1 MTHINCFIPYQNPK
15 VWKNLI
21 HELSVNPQVSKI
33 FLLSDTQR
41 EDLPEKAEFLNVT
54 DALTHTRTIKSIGE
68 KSSGDYAFIFTK
80 TADIKPGQ
88 FAIERF
94 IDIAENTGADLVYA
108 DYYDQ
113 VEEKLIPHP
122 VIDYQPGSLR
132 DDFDFGPLLFIRTSS
147 LKTAVA
153 GMEETFSHAGL
164 YQLRLKLSTSG
175 KFVHVP
181 EFLYTA
187 SEADLRASGKKIFDY
202 VDPKNREVQIEMEQ
216 AVTAHLKETGAYLPP
231 QNRAV
236 DFEEDF
242 PVEATVIIPVRNRE
256 KTIKDAIESV
266 MKQKA
271 SFPFNLIIVDNH
283 STDGTTEI
291 IKTFTAKHPDIL
303 HVIPARKDLG
313 IGGCWNL
320 AAHHAACGRFSVQL
334 DSDDLYSNED
344 TLQNIVDAFHKEKCA
359 MVIGSYKMTNF
370 NLEEIP
376 PGIIDHKEWTPENGP
391 NNALRINGLGAPRAF
406 YTPVLRKIRIP
417 NVSYGEDYGL
427 GLAISRNYNIG
438 RIYTPVYLC
447 RRWEDNSDASLPIE
461 VMNKHNFYKDRLR
474 TFELEARIKQNRK

>member
-1 MTHINCFIPYQNPK
+1 MTNINCFIPYQEPK

-21 HELSVNPQVSKI
+21 GELSLNPLVAKI
-33 FLLSDTQR
+33 FLLSDAQT
-41 EDLPEKAEFLNVT
+41 ENLPEKCHFLEVT
-54 DALTHTRTIKSIGE
+54 DALTHTRTIQAIAE
-68 KSSGDYAFIFTK
+68 KSSGEYTILFTK
-80 TADIKPGQ
+80 TAHIKPGQ
-88 FAIERF
+88 FSIERF
-94 IDIAENTGADLVYA
+94 TNVAENTGADLVYA
-108 DYYDQ
+108 DYYDE

-122 VIDYQPGSLR
+122 VIDYQAGSLR
-132 DDFDFGPLLFIRTSS
+132 DDFDFGPLLFIRTSAM
-147 LKTAVA
+147 KKAVA
-153 GMEETFSHAGL
+153 GMQEIFTHAGL
-164 YQLRLKLSTSG
+164 YQLRLKLSLQG
-175 KFVHVP
+175 NFVHIP
-181 EFLYTA
+181 EYLYNA
-187 SEADLRASGKKIFDY
+187 SETDLRASGKKIFDY

-216 AVTAHLKETGAYLPP
+216 AVTTHLKETGAYLPP
-231 QNRAV
+231 QDRAV
-236 DFEEDF
+236 EFEEGF

-256 KTIKDAIESV
+256 KTIRDAIDSV

-271 SFPFNLIIVDNH
+271 SFPFNLIVVDNH

-291 IKTFTAKHPDIL
+291 IKSFTAKHNNII
-303 HVIPARKDLG
+303 HVIPGRKDLG

-344 TLQNIVDAFHKEKCA
+344 TLQTIVDAFHKEKCA

-370 NLEEIP
+370 DLEEIP

-406 YTPVLRKIRIP
+406 YTPVLRKIKIP

-427 GLAISRNYNIG
+427 GIAISRNYNIG
-438 RIYTPVYLC
+438 RIYIPVYLC

-474 TFELEARIKQNRK
+474 TFELEARIRQNKK